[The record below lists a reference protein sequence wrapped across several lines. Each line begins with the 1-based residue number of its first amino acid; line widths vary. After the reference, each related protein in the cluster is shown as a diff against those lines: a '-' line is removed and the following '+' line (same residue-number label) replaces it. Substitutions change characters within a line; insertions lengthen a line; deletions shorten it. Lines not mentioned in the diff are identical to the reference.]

1 MQGLTSTGSKVQMRY
16 CVQVL
21 APLLPRRLF
30 HKGQLLLLTVFQLCP
45 RLVLSLEI
53 PAVFLDLN
61 FSICTSSPLTPRMG
75 DLDDLTEGKTPP
87 TSVNPWGWG
96 GGGVGRR
103 QAMPNQHFH
112 QAGRAAPG
120 GRELVRFLIERDAN
134 EM

>member
-87 TSVNPWGWG
+87 TSVNPWGWEDGRQCPTNIFTRLG
-96 GGGVGRR
+96 GQR
-103 QAMPNQHFH
+103 QA
-112 QAGRAAPG
+112 G
-120 GRELVRFLIERDAN
+120 GSWSGF
-134 EM
+134 